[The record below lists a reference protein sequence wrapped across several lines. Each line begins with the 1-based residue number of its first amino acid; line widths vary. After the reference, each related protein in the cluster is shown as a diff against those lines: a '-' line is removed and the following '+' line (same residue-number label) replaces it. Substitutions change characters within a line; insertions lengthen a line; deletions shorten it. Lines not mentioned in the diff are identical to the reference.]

1 MNLQFDEF
9 IKEFNRYVYSIRTKK
24 NEGSDLDNITN
35 ELERKLEQAISLYKK
50 ECELIFN
57 DRKITPSL
65 MEIKRLCSGF
75 GKIEYKLDHERSLI
89 FIKKGTRWVEYKM
102 IPLDQILKT
111 IFQINVDD
119 EYYNFI
125 AVYLSQEEVFT
136 LIQIYSILS
145 SESRILH

>member
-1 MNLQFDEF
+1 
-9 IKEFNRYVYSIRTKK
+9 
-24 NEGSDLDNITN
+24 
-35 ELERKLEQAISLYKK
+35 
-50 ECELIFN
+50 
-57 DRKITPSL
+57 

-102 IPLDQILKT
+102 IPLDKILKT